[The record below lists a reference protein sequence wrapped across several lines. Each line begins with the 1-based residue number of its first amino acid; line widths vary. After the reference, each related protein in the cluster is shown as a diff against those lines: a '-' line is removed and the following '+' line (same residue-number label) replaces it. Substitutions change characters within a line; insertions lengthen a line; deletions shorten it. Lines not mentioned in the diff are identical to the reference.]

1 MVKTKSLEATT
12 AKWKR
17 KVEGASEDYK
27 AGVENPRRDWEA
39 STKAASG
46 IYKEAVIKAANEGRF
61 EKGVA
66 GKGAKW
72 AANAAGKGVDRWPAG
87 VAAAGPEYSSGM
99 GKVLAAINSTVLP
112 ARRPA
117 GDPANLQRVAAV
129 NKKVHDACKGK

>member
-17 KVEGASEDYK
+17 KVEGASQDY
-27 AGVENPRRDWEA
+27 ADGVASPRRDWEA
-39 STKAASG
+39 ETKKAAP

-72 AANAAGKGVDRWPAG
+72 QQNASTKGVERWPSG
-87 VAAAGPEYSSGM
+87 VAQAGPEYSAGM
-99 GKVLAAINSTVLP
+99 SKVFTGLHNAVLP

-129 NKKVHDACKGK
+129 NKAVHDACKGK

>member
-12 AKWKR
+12 AKWQA
-17 KVEGASEDYK
+17 KVANASQDY
-27 AGVENPRRDWEA
+27 ADGVANPRRDWEA
-39 STKAASG
+39 ATKEAAP

-61 EKGVA
+61 EKGVS
-66 GKGAKW
+66 GKGQKW
-72 AANAAGKGVDRWPAG
+72 AANAATKGVERWPGG
-87 VAAAGPEYSSGM
+87 VAQAGPEYANGM